1 MRIRKEDEDMN
12 GEEIIDLLEELE
24 VFINGVQD
32 LYNEIVI
39 RDEEVQNKVIFN
51 MNGVEECKTLVEK
64 VILDGENDI

>member
-1 MRIRKEDEDMN
+1 MRIRKEEEDMN

-39 RDEEVQNKVIFN
+39 RDEEVQNKVIFYV
-51 MNGVEECKTLVEK
+51 NGVEECNTLVEK